1 MGKKRGATGKD
12 KAELPSW
19 PDRVQALL
27 QRYQLTQKQL
37 GSRLGLSPQNVN
49 DFVNARRIPP
59 MPVQKLLTMMENGDD
74 LSSLEE
80 NNS

>member
-1 MGKKRGATGKD
+1 MGTKRGTNGKG

-19 PDRVQALL
+19 PDRVRALL
-27 QRYQLTQKQL
+27 ERYQLTQKQL
-37 GSRLGLSPQNVN
+37 GQRLGLSHQNVN
-49 DFVNARRIPP
+49 DFVNGHRVPP

-74 LSSLEE
+74 LSALDE

>member
-1 MGKKRGATGKD
+1 MGMKRAKTDKG

-19 PDRVQALL
+19 PARVQALL
-27 QRYQLTQKQL
+27 ERYQLTQKQL

-49 DFVNARRIPP
+49 DFVNDRRVPP
-59 MPVQKLLTMMENGDD
+59 MPVQKLLTMMEAGDD
-74 LSSLEE
+74 LSALDG